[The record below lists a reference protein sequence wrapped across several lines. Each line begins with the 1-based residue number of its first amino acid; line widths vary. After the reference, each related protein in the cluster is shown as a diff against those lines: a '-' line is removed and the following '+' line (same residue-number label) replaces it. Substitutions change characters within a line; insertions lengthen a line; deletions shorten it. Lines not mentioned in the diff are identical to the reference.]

1 MNTILI
7 FGAGSIGNHMAFA
20 ARKLKS
26 DVYLTDI
33 NPLALKRMKKEIY
46 PNRYKN
52 WDKKIRFIDFKK
64 VFNQKINFDLIIVG
78 TPPNTHIKL
87 FKKCFK
93 KLIFKKILIE
103 KPLCVYNENN
113 FKDLNKLLK
122 KKMIFC
128 GYNHSISNAY
138 HYFSNLIDKKFKN
151 IEYLDVNWNEGWQG
165 ILKAHFWIKNEFQSY
180 LGNIKDG
187 GGALHEHSHGLHLFQ
202 LILDKFK
209 LKIKNFKKNVIIN
222 FKKKGE
228 KKYDNYT
235 HMTLSKPNQI
245 LKYTTDLISY
255 PAEKKILIK
264 KGCYKATLE
273 FNHKYNTDNVSFFK
287 NNKLLTSKNFK
298 KTRSSEFEGELKHIL
313 KIQNVKKFSNSNI
326 NVITGIKT
334 IKLIKSILK
343 NV

>member
-1 MNTILI
+1 MNKILI

-33 NPLALKRMKKEIY
+33 NPLALKRMKNEIY
-46 PNRYKN
+46 PHRYKN
-52 WDKKIRFIDFKK
+52 WDKQIRFIDFKK
-64 VFNQKINFDLIIVG
+64 VFTQKINFDLIIVG
-78 TPPNTHIKL
+78 TPPNTHINL
-87 FKKCFK
+87 LKKCCK

-113 FKDLNKLLK
+113 LKDLSKLLQ

-128 GYNHSISNAY
+128 GYNHSISNAFN
-138 HYFSNLIDKKFKN
+138 YFSSLIDKKFKN

-165 ILKAHFWIKNEFQSY
+165 ILKAHFWMKNEFQSY

-202 LILDKFK
+202 LIFDKFK
-209 LKIKNFKKNVIIN
+209 FNIKDFKQNVIIN
-222 FKKKGE
+222 FKKKDK

-235 HMTLSKPNQI
+235 HMILSKQNQI

-255 PAEKKILIK
+255 PAEKKISIK
-264 KGCYKATLE
+264 NGCHKVTLE
-273 FNHKYNTDNVSFFK
+273 FNQKDNTDNVSFFK
-287 NNKLLTSKNFK
+287 NKKLLISKNFK
-298 KTRSSEFEGELKHIL
+298 KTRSSEFERELNHIL
-313 KIQNVKKFSNSNI
+313 KIKSVKKFSNSNI
-326 NVITGIKT
+326 NVISGIKT
-334 IKLIKSILK
+334 MKLIKDILK